1 MPIIMVSI
9 RKKTLFWDVDI
20 DQLSPERDWFFI
32 IERILEHG
40 DIDDFEWM
48 RKFFSE
54 EQINTVLRKSRN
66 ISKRTISLCKAL
78 GYVY

>member
-1 MPIIMVSI
+1 MLAI
-9 RKKTLFWDVDI
+9 RKKTLFWDVNI

-48 RKFFSE
+48 KKSFSE
-54 EQINTVLRKSRN
+54 EKIKSVLKKSRS
-66 ISKRTISLCKAL
+66 ISKKTHALLRAL
-78 GYVY
+78 GYEN

>member
-1 MPIIMVSI
+1 MVSI

-48 RKFFSE
+48 RNFF
-54 EQINTVLRKSRN
+54 QKSR
-66 ISKRTISLCKAL
+66 
-78 GYVY
+78 